1 MAVTTLGSRAVMS
14 TVKLRENGA
23 LVEFYVAKHNY
34 ESGLNGAGRTLL
46 VRKTCHSNQKWHTSN
61 VNAYASSALDA
72 WFNGTYKAMLD
83 ADVQAAMGSTKFY
96 YTIGNGNKNKSTLQ
110 RAVFALSGSEL
121 GISGDRE
128 ATMNAEGTVLPGAST
143 LKGIAQ
149 QTRSP
154 VANCTN
160 ESWGI
165 TKAGAYH
172 YICAGYT
179 LGARPAL
186 TLPSTWSVSDDGRVL
201 VGVPPTITGSTV
213 SGSDLGEKAQAFE
226 AVYTVTDDDGDPVTV
241 KEYLDDVLQRSYTA
255 VLGESNTFRFSN
267 WQCVLNG
274 SHTLKVVANDGKMD
288 SNPYTLRFTKSVTQA
303 SVTLAQ
309 PLEADD
315 QITVMVLSVLGSIPV
330 DAAYSVLVTN
340 NAKDD
345 APVWEDATGDVKAGV
360 NHLFTNQTAAEGFA
374 FNFRVEVAR
383 GESGQ
388 GGYLSGI
395 GGAFE

>member
-1 MAVTTLGSRAVMS
+1 M
-14 TVKLRENGA
+14 
-23 LVEFYVAKHNY
+23 
-34 ESGLNGAGRTLL
+34 
-46 VRKTCHSNQKWHTSN
+46 
-61 VNAYASSALDA
+61 
-72 WFNGTYKAMLD
+72 
-83 ADVQAAMGSTKFY
+83 
-96 YTIGNGNKNKSTLQ
+96 
-110 RAVFALSGSEL
+110 
-121 GISGDRE
+121 
-128 ATMNAEGTVLPGAST
+128 
-143 LKGIAQ
+143 
-149 QTRSP
+149 
-154 VANCTN
+154 
-160 ESWGI
+160 
-165 TKAGAYH
+165 
-172 YICAGYT
+172 
-179 LGARPAL
+179 
-186 TLPSTWSVSDDGRVL
+186 
-201 VGVPPTITGSTV
+201 
-213 SGSDLGEKAQAFE
+213 
-226 AVYTVTDDDGDPVTV
+226 
-241 KEYLDDVLQRSYTA
+241 
-255 VLGESNTFRFSN
+255 
-267 WQCVLNG
+267 LNG

-345 APVWEDATGDVKAGV
+345 APVWEDATVDVKAGV